1 MPSILRRSS
10 ELNPWGFNETSQHG
24 RTLRDSAGGGVGSGP
39 SPPPGRRGVSASGS
53 EGCSLALVPAAGGR
67 AVCLLL
73 RRRHIVCV
81 RRGESGRR
89 RCRFHPRYRGSCQTR
104 SLWGAGGPRRG
115 SGARPPLTPPAVSG
129 AALRLPLPPT
139 LPPSPSEAP
148 AAHRRGL
155 GPLPRA
161 GREALGAE
169 VDVRMGAG
177 SRV

>member
-89 RCRFHPRYRGSCQTR
+89 RCRFHPSFEENRSETR
-104 SLWGAGGPRRG
+104 SY
-115 SGARPPLTPPAVSG
+115 SPAASQHSDYQLSRYQVQ
-129 AALRLPLPPT
+129 LCPPT
-139 LPPSPSEAP
+139 CLTCRDPCQ
-148 AAHRRGL
+148 
-155 GPLPRA
+155 
-161 GREALGAE
+161 AE
-169 VDVRMGAG
+169 PEFTQMLIHTDPESTGITSHMWWNGEIKMTT
-177 SRV
+177 SWLEN